1 MTKPSPVHYRT
12 LQKME
17 RLKREHEERE
27 ERERDQEV
35 NEEKTDSMPVEEV
48 IDEKAALEAEVSP
61 TVDIDM
67 TDASPEQTDFS
78 TTKNTDNERAARSV
92 SPTTLPSTVSTPA
105 YYDTPIG
112 VPRSSSYQ
120 SKSQASLSRRLA
132 LANLPPITPV
142 TTRSKERA
150 AASAD
155 ANDDRNLPPDDQGM
169 PSVDIDLDTNTD
181 YIALSSTLELLTS
194 QRETA
199 SEDIARLQRLKLD
212 AMDDPDGFIAKLK
225 KDGKVDGAP
234 KMQSIVRAPVV
245 RWSKY
250 GISNPVLEKEIEKGV
265 VNRDTRFGAVRIF
278 GDPPGQRKASA

>member
-1 MTKPSPVHYRT
+1 MSPVHYRT

-17 RLKREHEERE
+17 RLKREHEEL
-27 ERERDQEV
+27 ERDQEV
-35 NEEKTDSMPVEEV
+35 NEEKADSMPVEEV
-48 IDEKAALEAEVSP
+48 IDEKAALEAEVTP
-61 TVDIDM
+61 TVDIEM
-67 TDASPEQTDFS
+67 TDASLDQTAFS
-78 TTKNTDNERAARSV
+78 TTRNTDDERVARSV
-92 SPTTLPSTVSTPA
+92 SPTTLPSAVSTPA
-105 YYDTPIG
+105 YYDTPVG
-112 VPRSSSYQ
+112 LPRSSSYQ

-155 ANDDRNLPPDDQGM
+155 ANDDRNLPPDDQGV
-169 PSVDIDLDTNTD
+169 PSVAIDLDTNTD

-194 QRETA
+194 QREAA
-199 SEDIARLQRLKLD
+199 SEDITKLQQLKLD
-212 AMDDPDGFIAKLK
+212 AIDDPDGFIAKLK

>member
-1 MTKPSPVHYRT
+1 MTRQSPMHYKT

-17 RLKREHEERE
+17 RLKREQEELE
-27 ERERDQEV
+27 KDKEIE
-35 NEEKTDSMPVEEV
+35 EEKADSMPVEEV
-48 IDEKAALEAEVSP
+48 IDEKAALEAEA
-61 TVDIDM
+61 TQTADIEM
-67 TDASPEQTDFS
+67 TDGSVEQTAVC
-78 TTKNTDNERAARSV
+78 TTETVEDAAVARSV
-92 SPTTLPSTVSTPA
+92 SPTTTPSAVSTPA
-105 YYDTPIG
+105 YYDTPTA
-112 VPRSSSYQ
+112 VPRTSSYPNKTQ
-120 SKSQASLSRRLA
+120 VSLSRRLA

-155 ANDDRNLPPDDQGM
+155 TSEDHLPPEDQGV
-169 PSVDIDLDTNTD
+169 PTVAIDLDTNTD

-199 SEDIARLQRLKLD
+199 SEDIAKLQRLKLG
-212 AMDDPDGFIAKLK
+212 AIDDPDAFIAKLK
-225 KDGKVDGAP
+225 KEGIVDGAP

-265 VNRDTRFGAVRIF
+265 VSRDTRFGAVRIF
-278 GDPPGQRKASA
+278 GDPPGQRKAGA

>member
-1 MTKPSPVHYRT
+1 MTRQSPMHYKT

-17 RLKREHEERE
+17 RLKREQEELDKDKE
-27 ERERDQEV
+27 LE
-35 NEEKTDSMPVEEV
+35 EEKTDSVPIEVV
-48 IDEKAALEAEVSP
+48 IDEKAALEAEAAQ
-61 TVDIDM
+61 TADIEM
-67 TDASPEQTDFS
+67 TDASVEQTAVCTAETVDDA
-78 TTKNTDNERAARSV
+78 TVARSV
-92 SPTTLPSTVSTPA
+92 SPMATPSAVSTPA
-105 YYDTPIG
+105 YYDTPTAI
-112 VPRSSSYQ
+112 PRPSLYQ
-120 SKSQASLSRRLA
+120 NKTQVSLSKRLA

-155 ANDDRNLPPDDQGM
+155 ASEDRNLPPEDQGV
-169 PSVDIDLDTNTD
+169 PTVAIDLDTNTD

-199 SEDIARLQRLKLD
+199 SEDIAKLQRLKLD
-212 AMDDPDGFIAKLK
+212 AIDDPDGFIAKLK
-225 KDGKVDGAP
+225 KEGIVDGAP

-265 VNRDTRFGAVRIF
+265 VSRDTRFGAVRIF
-278 GDPPGQRKASA
+278 GDPPGQRKAGA